1 MAIKIILADDHT
13 IVRQGIRSLLD
24 SQADFQV
31 IAEASNGK
39 EALELTKQYK
49 PDVLVLDVMMPNI
62 NGLEVARQVC
72 SITNVLMLSMHRD
85 EVYVLEALHNGA
97 SGYLLKESSDKE
109 LLQAIRTVTS
119 GQHYLSAP
127 FSELAIKS
135 YVEKFSRVG
144 FDLFELLTDRERE
157 IFFLAVDGKNNVAIS
172 KELSI
177 SPRTVE
183 THRANMLKKLGV
195 NSQTELVKFA
205 IKKGL
210 ISLDS

>member
-39 EALELTKQYK
+39 EALELTKQHE
-49 PDVLVLDVMMPNI
+49 PDVLVLDVMMPGL
-62 NGLEVARQVC
+62 NGLEVARQVS
-72 SITNVLMLSMHRD
+72 SITRVLILSMHRD

-109 LLQAIRTVTS
+109 LLQAIRTVAS

-135 YVEKFSRVG
+135 
-144 FDLFELLTDRERE
+144 
-157 IFFLAVDGKNNVAIS
+157 
-172 KELSI
+172 
-177 SPRTVE
+177 
-183 THRANMLKKLGV
+183 
-195 NSQTELVKFA
+195 
-205 IKKGL
+205 
-210 ISLDS
+210 